1 MRWKEEDEREKGG
14 RGGEGI
20 FLYKTILRNVQ
31 WGIDRHFSAVITNKQ
46 KSIVQQTNELKNRTR
61 SFSSI
66 LNDEFSIFWARA
78 NVDRAVGR
86 LNRCACIY
94 YIYAGEVNERNSIFY
109 QFSIYRVYLGEII
122 DYIYI
127 IPYIYIYTP
136 KHLSLTSMFS

>member
-1 MRWKEEDEREKGG
+1 MRWKEEEEEEDEREKGG

-94 YIYAGEVNERNSIFY
+94 YIYAGEVNARGIVFFINLAFTECI
-109 QFSIYRVYLGEII
+109 
-122 DYIYI
+122 
-127 IPYIYIYTP
+127 
-136 KHLSLTSMFS
+136 

>member
-1 MRWKEEDEREKGG
+1 MKRRRGRRRREGKG
-14 RGGEGI
+14 REGGEGI

-31 WGIDRHFSAVITNKQ
+31 WGIDRHFFAVITNKQ

-94 YIYAGEVNERNSIFY
+94 YIYITYTGEVNARGIVFFINLAFTECI
-109 QFSIYRVYLGEII
+109 
-122 DYIYI
+122 
-127 IPYIYIYTP
+127 
-136 KHLSLTSMFS
+136 